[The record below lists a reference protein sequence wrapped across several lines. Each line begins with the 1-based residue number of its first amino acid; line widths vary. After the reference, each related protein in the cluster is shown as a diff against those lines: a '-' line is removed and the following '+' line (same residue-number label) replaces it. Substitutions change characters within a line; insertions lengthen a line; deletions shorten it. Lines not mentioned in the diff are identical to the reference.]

1 MKLVNKKAKIK
12 VDEYDRSELS
22 PLFIEFLED
31 NRDRIFTI
39 GQEPKYKGTDLYI
52 LQEDPRW
59 IFHIRYLEVIKYAG
73 EM

>member
-1 MKLVNKKAKIK
+1 MSLVNRKAKIK

-22 PLFIEFLED
+22 PFFIQFLE
-31 NRDRIFTI
+31 NSRDKIFTV
-39 GQEPKYKGTDLYI
+39 GQEPKYDGTDLYI

-59 IFHIRYLEVIKYAG
+59 IFHIRYLEIIKYVG